1 VILRCLLRRISLIVV
16 RALELDTTAILQQ
29 INLVQDTG
37 LVRRGSMSDLKLPVA
52 LVAAMAIQLVAA
64 VWWVSK
70 QAHTIE
76 VLQQDVVDMKT
87 YINSMDI
94 DLEALIQFATFTE
107 NRWAEDYSSDM
118 TYERVFGTKEPTVE

>member
-1 VILRCLLRRISLIVV
+1 
-16 RALELDTTAILQQ
+16 
-29 INLVQDTG
+29 
-37 LVRRGSMSDLKLPVA
+37 MSDLKLPVA

-64 VWWVSK
+64 VWSVSK

-107 NRWAEDYSSDM
+107 NRWAEEYSNDM

>member
-1 VILRCLLRRISLIVV
+1 
-16 RALELDTTAILQQ
+16 
-29 INLVQDTG
+29 
-37 LVRRGSMSDLKLPVA
+37 MSDLKLPLA
-52 LVAAMAIQLVAA
+52 LVVAMAVQLVAA

-87 YINSMDI
+87 YMNSMDI

-107 NRWAEDYSSDM
+107 NRWAEEYSEDM
-118 TYERVFGTKEPTVE
+118 TYQRSFGTREPAVE

>member
-1 VILRCLLRRISLIVV
+1 
-16 RALELDTTAILQQ
+16 
-29 INLVQDTG
+29 
-37 LVRRGSMSDLKLPVA
+37 MSDLKLPVA

-87 YINSMDI
+87 YMNSMDI

-107 NRWAEDYSSDM
+107 NRWAEEYSNDM
-118 TYERVFGTKEPTVE
+118 TYERVFGTKELVVE

>member
-1 VILRCLLRRISLIVV
+1 
-16 RALELDTTAILQQ
+16 
-29 INLVQDTG
+29 
-37 LVRRGSMSDLKLPVA
+37 MSDLKLPVA

-107 NRWAEDYSSDM
+107 NRWAEEYSNDM
-118 TYERVFGTKEPTVE
+118 PYERVFGTKEPAAE

>member
-1 VILRCLLRRISLIVV
+1 
-16 RALELDTTAILQQ
+16 
-29 INLVQDTG
+29 
-37 LVRRGSMSDLKLPVA
+37 MSDLKLPVA

-107 NRWAEDYSSDM
+107 NRLAEEYSNDM

>member
-1 VILRCLLRRISLIVV
+1 
-16 RALELDTTAILQQ
+16 
-29 INLVQDTG
+29 
-37 LVRRGSMSDLKLPVA
+37 MSYLKLPVA

-87 YINSMDI
+87 YMNSMDI
-94 DLEALIQFATFTE
+94 DLEALIEFATFTE
-107 NRWAEDYSSDM
+107 NRWAEEYSNDM
-118 TYERVFGTKEPTVE
+118 TYERVFGTKELVVE

>member
-1 VILRCLLRRISLIVV
+1 
-16 RALELDTTAILQQ
+16 
-29 INLVQDTG
+29 
-37 LVRRGSMSDLKLPVA
+37 MSDIKLPVA

-87 YINSMDI
+87 YMNSMDI
-94 DLEALIQFATFTE
+94 DLEALIEFATFTE
-107 NRWAEDYSSDM
+107 NRWAEEYSNDM
-118 TYERVFGTKEPTVE
+118 TYERVFGTKELVVE

>member
-1 VILRCLLRRISLIVV
+1 
-16 RALELDTTAILQQ
+16 
-29 INLVQDTG
+29 
-37 LVRRGSMSDLKLPVA
+37 MSDLKLPVA

-107 NRWAEDYSSDM
+107 NRWAEEYSNDM
-118 TYERVFGTKEPTVE
+118 TYERVFGTKELVVE

>member
-1 VILRCLLRRISLIVV
+1 
-16 RALELDTTAILQQ
+16 
-29 INLVQDTG
+29 
-37 LVRRGSMSDLKLPVA
+37 MSDLKLPVA

-76 VLQQDVVDMKT
+76 VLQQDVLDMKT
-87 YINSMDI
+87 YINSMDL

-107 NRWAEDYSSDM
+107 NRLAEDYSSDM
-118 TYERVFGTKEPTVE
+118 TYERVFGTKEPDVE

>member
-1 VILRCLLRRISLIVV
+1 
-16 RALELDTTAILQQ
+16 
-29 INLVQDTG
+29 
-37 LVRRGSMSDLKLPVA
+37 MSDPKLPVA

-107 NRWAEDYSSDM
+107 NRWAEEYSNDM

>member
-1 VILRCLLRRISLIVV
+1 M
-16 RALELDTTAILQQ
+16 T
-29 INLVQDTG
+29 
-37 LVRRGSMSDLKLPVA
+37 DLKLHVA

-76 VLQQDVVDMKT
+76 MLQQDVVDMKT

-94 DLEALIQFATFTE
+94 DIEALIQFATFTE
-107 NRWAEDYSSDM
+107 NRWAEEYSNDM

>member
-1 VILRCLLRRISLIVV
+1 
-16 RALELDTTAILQQ
+16 
-29 INLVQDTG
+29 
-37 LVRRGSMSDLKLPVA
+37 MSDLKLPVA
-52 LVAAMAIQLVAA
+52 LVAA

-87 YINSMDI
+87 YINSMDL

-118 TYERVFGTKEPTVE
+118 TYERVFGTKEPDVE

>member
-1 VILRCLLRRISLIVV
+1 
-16 RALELDTTAILQQ
+16 
-29 INLVQDTG
+29 
-37 LVRRGSMSDLKLPVA
+37 MSDLKIPVA

-87 YINSMDI
+87 YMNSMDI
-94 DLEALIQFATFTE
+94 DLEALIEFATFTE
-107 NRWAEDYSSDM
+107 NRWAEEYSNDM
-118 TYERVFGTKEPTVE
+118 TYERVFGTKELVVE

>member
-1 VILRCLLRRISLIVV
+1 
-16 RALELDTTAILQQ
+16 
-29 INLVQDTG
+29 
-37 LVRRGSMSDLKLPVA
+37 MSDLKLPLA
-52 LVAAMAIQLVAA
+52 LVVAMAVQLVAA

-87 YINSMDI
+87 YMNSMDI

-107 NRWAEDYSSDM
+107 NRWAEEYSEDM
-118 TYERVFGTKEPTVE
+118 TYQRSFGTREPSVE

>member
-1 VILRCLLRRISLIVV
+1 
-16 RALELDTTAILQQ
+16 
-29 INLVQDTG
+29 
-37 LVRRGSMSDLKLPVA
+37 MSDLKLPVA

-94 DLEALIQFATFTE
+94 NLEALIQFATFTE
-107 NRWAEDYSSDM
+107 NRWAEEYSNDM
-118 TYERVFGTKEPTVE
+118 TYERVFGTKELVVE